1 LWRLAQRELA
11 RFFGG
16 AGSGETDP
24 HLLSSKLT
32 EPRANQQ
39 GKRVRIFVKV
49 QVTIICSKYSII
61 DRVAP

>member
-39 GKRVRIFVKV
+39 GKQVRIFRQFKILIFVLNI
-49 QVTIICSKYSII
+49 QLLI
-61 DRVAP
+61 A